1 MKWINPVLVLSIIIS
16 SCSQSAVSKKLSG
29 SDSLVINFNKPDT
42 DSIIKTVTTTE
53 KNAIRKV
60 IHFVDGK
67 ETEKL
72 KCGFDGILVF
82 YKQGIELPP
91 IVFKYKK
98 NDCRHFLM
106 EVDGKVL
113 NIKMSREAADFLQ
126 SLEENRTWY

>member
-1 MKWINPVLVLSIIIS
+1 MKSTYTLLVLTFIVC
-16 SCSQSAVSKKLSG
+16 SCSQTAVSKKLSG
-29 SDSLVINFNKPDT
+29 SDSLVINFNKPDV

-53 KNAIRKV
+53 KKAIRKL

-67 ETEKL
+67 ETENL

-82 YKQGIELPP
+82 YKQGQELPP

-98 NDCRHFLM
+98 DDCRHFLM
-106 EVDGKVL
+106 EVDGKV
-113 NIKMSREAADFLQ
+113 ISTKMSREAADFLQ